1 MKSLNKT
8 TFLEAIAAAIEH
20 EVKSFQFFLTLSEQL
35 KSGATKEL
43 FQQLATDGDEH
54 IVFIKEI
61 YVQAEGK
68 ELPNLK
74 TLSEIHKFHSST
86 IQKLMDRLERN
97 MNQEVESDEKKAME
111 IAVTH
116 GEDAKKFYGKLKDK
130 FPDPKINLLFSR
142 LQDFIDTNTK
152 LIEAQI
158 LAMGQSSQPEAQ
170 FFWEDEELMEE
181 AAKGVSHKISK
192 PKPVAKSSIKSELL
206 DKSKEKTKTV
216 TKAKGKKKAKPKS
229 KVEPKSITKV
239 TVKAKGK
246 TKATKKTKPKTKSS
260 TKKAKTKVKLSP
272 TKRPAKK
279 KINNN
284 KKKKKK

>member
-192 PKPVAKSSIKSELL
+192 PKPVAKSSEKSELL

>member
-192 PKPVAKSSIKSELL
+192 PKPVAKSSVKSELL

-216 TKAKGKKKAKPKS
+216 TKAKGKKKAK
-229 KVEPKSITKV
+229 PKSITKV

-284 KKKKKK
+284 KKKKK

>member
-192 PKPVAKSSIKSELL
+192 PKPVAKSSVKSELL

-216 TKAKGKKKAKPKS
+216 TKAKGKKKAK
-229 KVEPKSITKV
+229 PKSITKV